1 MVKRLVRAAIL
12 PFAVLLLLAGCSSK
26 TGTGTA
32 AAPST
37 LRVKAGVNDPKDP
50 NVAVLAFLPN
60 TFTVKVGTTVQWTA
74 TGPEPHSVSF
84 VPSGQTP
91 PTPGTPAAI
100 ALQAPK
106 PATGAYDGTTTVSSG
121 LGPTSSTPMT
131 FSLSFSKPGSYKFFC
146 AIHAQMQGT
155 VTVVTDASK
164 AESQATVTQRSD

>member
-1 MVKRLVRAAIL
+1 MVDRLSRALIL
-12 PFAVLLLLAGCSSK
+12 PLAALLFLAACSNK
-26 TGTGTA
+26 TSAGTA
-32 AAPST
+32 TAPST
-37 LRVKAGVNDPKDP
+37 LQVKAGLNDPKDP
-50 NVAVLAFLPN
+50 NIAVLAYLPN
-60 TFTVKVGTTVQWTA
+60 TFTVKVGETVQWTA

-146 AIHAQMQGT
+146 AIHAQMRGT
-155 VTVVTDASK
+155 VTVVTDAS
-164 AESQATVTQRSD
+164 